1 MFNRNKN
8 KISINRRKFTS
19 TMITGGCVIALPK
32 FTLSA
37 VSKLNK
43 PVKLGLIADLHNDVM
58 HDGLER
64 LNSFISAMKAENTD
78 AVIQMGDFACPNEKN
93 KKVTEAF
100 QTAHSNSLHVLGNHD
115 IDDGHTFDEVVKLW
129 KMKGRYYTQ
138 NINGLNLVVLDGN
151 EKKSNHKGGYPS
163 YIGKQQLDWLNEQLK
178 KLDGPIIVI
187 SHQGLAGPWS
197 IDNATEVQKILK
209 QHQNKIIMALNGH
222 NHIDHVMKI
231 GSIINF
237 HINSASY
244 QWVGGNHK
252 HKSYSDAI
260 HSKFPYIE
268 YTCPYK
274 DSLYTTITID
284 PSFKNIQIKG
294 VMSEWVGKSPA
305 EIGKEMHPELS
316 NNKEVCP
323 HIRTRTVNRS

>member
-1 MFNRNKN
+1 MFHNNIEKKN
-8 KISINRRKFTS
+8 INRRRFSSKI
-19 TMITGGCVIALPK
+19 MAGVGLITLPNLA
-32 FTLSA
+32 LSA
-37 VSKLNK
+37 VKKLSK
-43 PVKLGLIADLHNDVM
+43 PVKLGLIADLHHDVM

-64 LNSFISAMKAENTD
+64 LNSFISAMKAENPD
-78 AVIQMGDFACPNEKN
+78 ALIQMGDFAYPNEKN

-151 EKKSNHKGGYPS
+151 EKKANHKGGYPS
-163 YIGKQQLDWLNEQLK
+163 YIGNQQLDWLNEQLK
-178 KLDGPIIVI
+178 KLDGPVIIL

-209 QHQNKIIMALNGH
+209 SHQHKIIMALNGH

-244 QWVGGNHK
+244 QWVGGNHR

-274 DSLYTTITID
+274 DSLYTTVTID
-284 PSFKNIQIKG
+284 PSLKNIKIKG
-294 VMSEWVGKSPA
+294 RMSEWVGKSPA
-305 EIGKEMHPELS
+305 EIGKEMHPELRS
-316 NNKEVCP
+316 DKEVCP
-323 HIRTRTVNRS
+323 HIRTRTVTRS